1 VDLSTRARLYRQ
13 IGLIVVAAAVLLGVN
28 VPPAYSFIQEQR
40 HLALINSPEYMS
52 QYGHWDVIDIPPDQR
67 VNSIHA
73 ALLSTGKVLM
83 VAGSGNKEDMFA
95 TKALKSLLYDPKTG
109 QSRMIPVP
117 DDMFCGGQTMLP
129 DGRML
134 FAGGTQRYERLDGAV
149 TTAAGAMTVKNEDPN
164 VPRTVPAGT
173 EFVSPTGAKLR
184 SDFDVTIPPAK
195 KTLTNDRRG
204 ATVTSSE
211 QTVFVESEVQGPAGI
226 INDPAKYQVAGLAP
240 ADAKNLYGLGRKFD
254 LSKQDYQGTKK
265 AYTFDPVSESWS
277 PVPDM
282 NAARWYP
289 TLLPLADGTVLTLS
303 GLDNT
308 GQITNRAEVFDPK
321 TQTWADRQDLTR
333 LFSTYP
339 AVLQTG
345 VPNRLVFSGANA
357 GYGPAD
363 QGRTPGFW
371 DLTDNVFTPIP
382 GLRDQDMIQTGGTAF
397 IGPVQ
402 DQRLAVV
409 GGGAI
414 GESPRSTGRID
425 FLDLNSPT
433 PAFRPG
439 PTMPEGVRYPNL
451 VNLPDDSTL
460 ISNGSQD
467 YRGKGATN
475 NHLAEFLR
483 PDGTLTPAA
492 DPAVGRDYHSEGL
505 LLPDGRVLTA
515 GSDPLFDDVKNTV
528 SGTFEQR
535 IEIYSP
541 PYMYQ
546 GNRPTITDAP
556 TTMPMG
562 STAHVTTPD
571 ASRIR
576 SARLM
581 KASTATHVTTVDM
594 RSVALDVRPSSDGVD
609 VTVPPQPE
617 IVTPGPYMLFLVDDR
632 GVPTEAKMVTVP
644 TKAPSSTQRSTRAS
658 AR

>member
-1 VDLSTRARLYRQ
+1 LRTRARLYRQ
-13 IGLIVVAAAVLLGVN
+13 IALAVVAAAVLLAVN
-28 VPPAYSFIQEQR
+28 VPPALSYIAEQQ
-40 HLALINSPEYMS
+40 HLRLINSPEYMRRF
-52 QYGHWDVIDIPPDQR
+52 GHWDIVDIPPEQR
-67 VNSIHA
+67 VNAIHA
-73 ALLSTGKVLM
+73 ALLASGKVLL

-95 TKALKSLLYDPKTG
+95 TKALKSLLYDPATG

-129 DGRML
+129 DGRLL

-149 TTAAGAMTVKNEDPN
+149 TTAAGGMTVKNEDPN
-164 VPRTVPAGT
+164 VARPLPKGT
-173 EFVSPTGAKLR
+173 EFTSPGGAR
-184 SDFDVTIPPAK
+184 FRTAFDVVIPPAK
-195 KTLTNDRRG
+195 KVATRRG
-204 ATVTSSE
+204 ATVTASE
-211 QTVFVESEVQGPAGI
+211 QLVFVEAEVPGPAGVVTVP
-226 INDPAKYQVAGLAP
+226 DKYQITGLSP
-240 ADAKNLYGLGRKFD
+240 LDAKNLYGLGRKFTLD
-254 LSKQDYQGTKK
+254 KQDYQGTSK
-265 AYTFDPVSESWS
+265 AYTFDPVAETWN

-289 TLLPLADGTVLTLS
+289 TLLPMADGQVLTLS
-303 GLDNT
+303 GLDGV
-308 GQITNRAEVFDPK
+308 GQITNRAEVFDPA
-321 TQTWADRQDLTR
+321 TGTWTDRKDLTR

-339 AVLQTG
+339 AVFQTA
-345 VPNRLVFSGANA
+345 VPGRMVFSGANA

-371 DLTDNVFTPIP
+371 DLEANRFTPIP

-425 FLDLNSPT
+425 FLDVGAPD

-439 PTMPEGVRYPNL
+439 PMLPEGVRYPNL

-460 ISNGSQD
+460 ISNGSRD
-467 YRGKGATN
+467 YRGKGASN
-475 NHLAEFLR
+475 NHIAQFLR

-492 DPAVGRDYHSEGL
+492 DPAVGRDYHAEGL

-515 GSDPLFDDVKNTV
+515 GSDPLFDDEQNTV

-535 IEIYSP
+535 IEIFSP
-541 PYMYQ
+541 PYVYEAD
-546 GNRPTITDAP
+546 RPRITSAP
-556 TTMPMG
+556 PVMTMGATVPV
-562 STAHVTTPD
+562 ATPD

-576 SARLM
+576 SARLI

-594 RSVALDVRPSSDGVD
+594 RSVALEVRPGADGVD
-609 VTVPPQPE
+609 VTVPPEPE
-617 IVTPGPYMLFLVDDR
+617 IVTPGPYMLFLLDDR
-632 GVPTEAKMVTVP
+632 GVPSEAKMVTVP
-644 TKAPSSTQRSTRAS
+644 AKTRESTASSSRRN
-658 AR
+658 R